1 MARFLRIFVVL
12 AAAFFCLAWSRT
24 SLWAADEPSP
34 PLADVTKVEKIEI
47 RAVNPV
53 SGIATIEVDLNLE
66 GKFNATVTQVAL
78 RNFYI
83 DKILVVAQPYTE
95 SFELKAKQGLLKEFL
110 FEVPVTT
117 QMSPLMTKLR
127 HRVPVSGTAQI
138 MGQLHGAFGF
148 GKKIVSSDCAF
159 SAEALLDAPDDV
171 VVALSKIPSFGGDAV
186 KDQPGR
192 DGATRRDTD
201 GGKDPISPVPEPW
214 IPQMRQRGSNN
225 VVIIESSAQLGF
237 VKLYRQ
243 GYRISETEVI
253 APIDLQ
259 EPLKA
264 KSRHDGVAETVATIT
279 NKLNPGDVQYRAW
292 MGGPQGADATD
303 RITSDA
309 PTVPLRFKCKL
320 PVGGGS
326 RIDLGVFEF
335 TNLPQNNLEK
345 IDLDSD
351 AGSIVPTIQL
361 SYTGLSDEQPF
372 SSATLTA
379 TQLSGS
385 VAGSSYFMNPH
396 AVAMAYGSPIFS
408 RHGLLAIVNGE
419 DGAVTAAEIMR
430 AKSNSCTGP
439 QVSLP
444 SKPAP
449 LPDTYSVKVWSIPA
463 GATVWVDGKL
473 ALDESLRPIT
483 TAASK
488 ETCGAQNTVLIPKAR
503 KGPHRFSFI
512 KEDYRPFGG
521 TVDVDDDMTLGATL
535 KR

>member
-1 MARFLRIFVVL
+1 
-12 AAAFFCLAWSRT
+12 
-24 SLWAADEPSP
+24 
-34 PLADVTKVEKIEI
+34 
-47 RAVNPV
+47 
-53 SGIATIEVDLNLE
+53 
-66 GKFNATVTQVAL
+66 
-78 RNFYI
+78 
-83 DKILVVAQPYTE
+83 
-95 SFELKAKQGLLKEFL
+95 
-110 FEVPVTT
+110 
-117 QMSPLMTKLR
+117 
-127 HRVPVSGTAQI
+127 
-138 MGQLHGAFGF
+138 
-148 GKKIVSSDCAF
+148 
-159 SAEALLDAPDDV
+159 
-171 VVALSKIPSFGGDAV
+171 
-186 KDQPGR
+186 
-192 DGATRRDTD
+192 
-201 GGKDPISPVPEPW
+201 
-214 IPQMRQRGSNN
+214 MRQRGSNN
-225 VVIIESSAQLGF
+225 VVIIESSAQLGL

-259 EPLKA
+259 EPLKT
-264 KSRHDGVAETVATIT
+264 KSRHDSVAETVATLT
-279 NKLNPGDVQYRAW
+279 NKLNPGEVQYRAW
-292 MGGPQGADATD
+292 TGGPKGADAAD

-335 TNLPQNNLEK
+335 TSLPQSSLER

-351 AGSIVPTIQL
+351 ADSIASTIQL

-430 AKSNSCTGP
+430 TKSNSCASP
-439 QVSLP
+439 QP
-444 SKPAP
+444 SP
-449 LPDTYSVKVWSIPA
+449 LQGTYHVKVWSNPP
-463 GATVWVDGKL
+463 GATVWVDGSL
-473 ALDESLRPIT
+473 ALDELSRPII

-488 ETCGAQNTVLIPKAR
+488 EACGAANTVVIPKTK

-512 KEDYRPFGG
+512 KEDRRPFGG
-521 TVDVDDDMTLGATL
+521 TVEVDDDMTLGAKLTPL
-535 KR
+535 SR